1 MMKLKRE
8 ASSSVKLLKG
18 KIMSLMK
25 NYYLIIVLK
34 GPDNLSH
41 VAVVSIF
48 MCVCTCITKKEVIFS
63 CLIIFN
69 KGI

>member
-1 MMKLKRE
+1 
-8 ASSSVKLLKG
+8 
-18 KIMSLMK
+18 MSLMK

-48 MCVCTCITKKEVIFS
+48 MCVCTCITKKEAIFS